1 MIRIDWI
8 YKIEEIEIEGR
19 TKGSRNMENERQIIF
34 LINQIIIRIINK
46 FTQPNSNIMKTKNF
60 IAFAMAGFFGLA
72 MITSCGG
79 GKSGDQATT
88 DNTAVEEKSATAEL
102 PEPTAAQM
110 EEGKKIYETPGK
122 CITCHGADGKGV
134 PNVFPTLV
142 GSEFLLNN
150 KARAVEQ
157 VLNGSAEVGNK
168 TVKYPA
174 PMPPQLDNK
183 EQAVAVI
190 NYVLNS
196 FGNHG
201 GVVTMDDVKDVPID
215 PR

>member
-1 MIRIDWI
+1 
-8 YKIEEIEIEGR
+8 
-19 TKGSRNMENERQIIF
+19 
-34 LINQIIIRIINK
+34 
-46 FTQPNSNIMKTKNF
+46 MKTRNF

-72 MITSCGG
+72 LITSCGG
-79 GKSGDQATT
+79 GTSGDQTKT
-88 DNTAVEEKSATAEL
+88 DSTAVKEQPAQPTA
-102 PEPTAAQM
+102 PTAAQM

-122 CITCHGADGKGV
+122 CITCHQANGQGIA
-134 PNVFPTLV
+134 NVFPNLV
-142 GSEFLLNN
+142 GSDFLLNN
-150 KARAVEQ
+150 KALAVEQ

-196 FGNHG
+196 FGNNG
-201 GVVTMDDVKDVPID
+201 GVVTLDDVKDVAID